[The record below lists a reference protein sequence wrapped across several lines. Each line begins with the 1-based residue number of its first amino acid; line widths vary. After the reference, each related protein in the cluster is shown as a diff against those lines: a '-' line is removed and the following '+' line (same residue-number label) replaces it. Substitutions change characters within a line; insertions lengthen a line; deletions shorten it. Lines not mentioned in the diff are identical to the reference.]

1 MRSTTFLESHMRI
14 IAKKIHIAFH
24 RRRSSSKA
32 SAVLVYYLAFSFS
45 HLLQQKDYVLLPS
58 TYLL

>member
-1 MRSTTFLESHMRI
+1 MRSTAFLESHMRI

-32 SAVLVYYLAFSFS
+32 SAVPTILIQSSFTAER
-45 HLLQQKDYVLLPS
+45 LC
-58 TYLL
+58 TTT